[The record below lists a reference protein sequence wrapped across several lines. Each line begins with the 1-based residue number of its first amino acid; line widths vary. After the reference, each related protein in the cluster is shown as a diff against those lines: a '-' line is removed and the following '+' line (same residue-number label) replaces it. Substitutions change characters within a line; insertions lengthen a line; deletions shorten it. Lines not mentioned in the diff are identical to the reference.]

1 MDMVMDVDKE
11 VDMDMKAD
19 NYRTFRHLIIRYQT
33 EKIDI
38 FLARYGG

>member
-1 MDMVMDVDKE
+1 MAMDVDE
-11 VDMDMKAD
+11 GVDMYMDAD
-19 NYRTFRHLIIRYQT
+19 NNRTFRHLIIRYQT